1 MPTFWL
7 SDETP
12 IHYLDEGQGRPIVLL
27 QGLMLTAD
35 TFWQKN
41 VPALAHTN
49 RVIAPDHR
57 SHGLSGK
64 PMGGH
69 SIRQCADDLK
79 ELLDGLDL
87 EEVTLAGVA
96 FGAMVMLEYLRAYGP
111 HRIARFVII
120 EAQVRLTNAPDWPH
134 PTFGDF
140 PAEAGAGFI
149 AGCRQSRA
157 PLKGFLLGAFATLPD
172 EATMAAMQAQC
183 WLTPTAAVIE
193 YIEDMLAADYRADV
207 SRIPVPTMFIYGR
220 GNNMT
225 LPTELGAWMH
235 GQLPGSRS
243 VTMAGSG
250 HSPFWEEPD
259 AFNAALADFANA
271 AGD

>member
-1 MPTFWL
+1 MATFWL

-12 IHYLDEGQGRPIVLL
+12 LHYVDAGSGKPIVLL

-35 TFWQKN
+35 YFWQKN
-41 VPALAHTN
+41 IPALARTH

-69 SIRQCADDLK
+69 SIAQCARDLK

-87 EEVTLAGVA
+87 QDVTLAGVA
-96 FGAMVMLEYLRAYGP
+96 FGAMIMFDYLRQFGP
-111 HRIARFVII
+111 HRLAKFAII

-157 PLKGFLLGAFATLPD
+157 PLKGFLQGAFATLPD
-172 EATMAAMQAQC
+172 EATMAEMQAQA
-183 WLTPTAAVIE
+183 WLTPTAAVID
-193 YIEDMLAADYRADV
+193 YIEDMVAADYRADV
-207 SRIPVPTMFIYGR
+207 AKIPVPTLFLYGR
-220 GNNMT
+220 GGNHT
-225 LPTELGAWMH
+225 LPTELGRWLH
-235 GQLPGSRS
+235 DQLPDSRYLEFKQ
-243 VTMAGSG
+243 SG
-250 HSPFWEEPD
+250 HSPFWEE
-259 AFNAALADFANA
+259 AERFNADLAAFV
-271 AGD
+271 AG